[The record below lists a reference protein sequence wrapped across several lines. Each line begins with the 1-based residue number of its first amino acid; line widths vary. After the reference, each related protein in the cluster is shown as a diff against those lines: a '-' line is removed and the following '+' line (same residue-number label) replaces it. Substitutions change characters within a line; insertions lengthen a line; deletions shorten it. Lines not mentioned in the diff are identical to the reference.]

1 MDILN
6 KAINIKNNV
15 FSILQEINKITSDI
29 ELLKKQTLS
38 EDPFSKEETV
48 LNNYINKVRT
58 YKKVAES
65 NGGNTPTVTTS
76 TFFKKSVH
84 NTDSELNRQEYELQ
98 LLHAGFDIC
107 NYGTDLQKKSDAAK
121 WRNLFIASEVQ
132 EKIILN
138 KLNQLKAARNSKYKS
153 SIETNN
159 KALNELYDKKSKST
173 DTLASFINSPNLAF
187 LKLEAD
193 HLSYTYNK
201 AISPLPPINGQ
212 NVFYIGDISIPFA
225 PNTEYFQNLSELSDD
240 VINNL
245 YSGISIPFGYY
256 FNPGTFLAFEYNH
269 ATQNTILGGIQ
280 KIILNI
286 LRAHENYDELPEI
299 HFIDPDAQ
307 STTNL
312 GELKVLTE
320 GENPII
326 EKPPTSRE
334 AISARINQLRSYS
347 QESYSKDRF
356 IIIHNITSSNYDL
369 NCLNVICSN
378 AAECGM
384 RIIITYD
391 SSHRSNLPSF
401 TASANKIQIENDN
414 YNIITNSG
422 SFSFTWYNASYK
434 VPKSLLLLQEERMQ
448 QKKQGNHFFNRV
460 RIKNTRSKKGHRE
473 LVNIPYGI
481 NENQELVCLD
491 FEKSNFATFIC
502 GASRSGKS
510 NLLQVL
516 LTSIFTNYHP
526 DDIEVWLID
535 FKMTE
540 FSRYI
545 KHPAPHIRYL
555 ILDDSPDIVCD
566 IVDRLTEILKKRQNI
581 FKGRWKKLDEVP
593 IDHYMP
599 TMFILI
605 DEFSV
610 MSEVIANA
618 DGDYRAKMQML
629 LAKGAAL
636 GMRFIFSSQGF
647 TSGTA
652 CLNDFS
658 KKQIQ
663 QRIAMKTEVDEIK
676 QTLDLRNAS
685 DKDSQLMNELPV
697 YYALQRIPQTAS
709 GDHLL
714 NVQILNIS
722 DDNMEEQQ
730 LEKIDYM
737 NSLYIPV
744 INTYIKD
751 DPSFYLDKQWL
762 YIDGTSYL
770 SFYKMI
776 PEMDKFLSENIY
788 ELSSYDETA
797 LFLGEPRKLISLSP
811 IYLSNNYCENMLLIS
826 PDNEEDPAASIFIS
840 MFYMLEKQGH
850 EAEVWSA
857 PKNKLF
863 KKLTKIKDDLSY
875 SEGLEEICQR
885 IQNIRKAI
893 EQRTIHKKFF
903 VLLGFDVLM
912 SEMQFLQSDKS
923 DKSDSS
929 DSYQSHEDF
938 YEMIMNYC
946 DPDIELDDTFI
957 NNNEISNISEQNAL
971 IYNACDDIKYIL
983 TNGPK
988 LGYHFIMQF
997 SNQYSFSQIK
1007 MNPDLFRH
1015 KIFFKISE
1023 SDASEFYISRPNQLT
1038 IAKLPSHNFRYT
1050 NGLESL
1056 TFRPYLHKGLKWDG
1070 WIVLDDGNVDIERVE
1085 EYLL

>member
-1 MDILN
+1 MDVLHE
-6 KAINIKNNV
+6 AIKIKNDV
-15 FSILQEINKITSDI
+15 FSILQKIHGI
-29 ELLKKQTLS
+29 ALKIKSLKEQALPNES
-38 EDPFSKEETV
+38 FSKEEKD
-48 LNNYINKVRT
+48 LNEYIKKIRT
-58 YKKVAES
+58 YKRVAES
-65 NGGNTPTVTTS
+65 NGGNIPIMTS
-76 TFFKKSVH
+76 P
-84 NTDSELNRQEYELQ
+84 SEFNRQKYERQ
-98 LLHAGFDIC
+98 LRSFSFDISE
-107 NYGTDLQKKSDAAK
+107 YGKDLQRKSDAAK

-132 EKIILN
+132 EIIVNKKI
-138 KLNQLKAARNSKYKS
+138 NQLKAERDLKYQSLKAAN
-153 SIETNN
+153 NN
-159 KALNELYDKKSKST
+159 KLSILYDEKNELTEKLTNYIKALDS
-173 DTLASFINSPNLAF
+173 SFFKN
-187 LKLEAD
+187 EAD
-193 HLSYTYNK
+193 NLKSQFNNMLN
-201 AISPLPPINGQ
+201 PLPPINEQ
-212 NVFYIGDISIPFA
+212 NEIYIGEISIPFA
-225 PNTEYFQNLSELSDD
+225 SNPAYFQDLTELSDN
-240 VINNL
+240 VINCI
-245 YSGISIPFGYY
+245 YSGISTPFSYS
-256 FNPGTFLAFEYNH
+256 FKSGTFLAFEYNH
-269 ATQNTILGGIQ
+269 VTKNAMFGGIQ

-286 LRAHENYDELPEI
+286 LRAHEYNDELLEI

-307 STTNL
+307 SATNL

-356 IIIHNITSSNYDL
+356 LIFHNITSSNYDL

-391 SSHRSNLPSF
+391 SSYRNNLPSF
-401 TASANKIQIENDN
+401 AASANKIQIENDN
-414 YNIITNSG
+414 YNITTDSG
-422 SFSFTWYNASYK
+422 CFPFTWYNASYK
-434 VPKSLLLLQEERMQ
+434 VPESLLLLQEQRMQ
-448 QKKQGNHFFNRV
+448 QKQQGNHFFKRV
-460 RIKNTRSKKGHRE
+460 RIKNTTSEKGHRE
-473 LVNIPYGI
+473 LVDIPYGI
-481 NENQELVCLD
+481 NENQKLVCLD

-526 DDIEVWLID
+526 DDVEVWLVD

-593 IDHYMP
+593 IDYYMP

-618 DGDYRAKMQML
+618 DGDYKAKMQML

-685 DKDSQLMNELPV
+685 DKDTQLMNELPV
-697 YYALQRIPQTAS
+697 YYALQRIPQKSS

-751 DPSFYLDKQWL
+751 DSSFYLDKQWL

-776 PEMDKFLSENIY
+776 PKMEEFLLENTY
-788 ELSSYDETA
+788 ELSSYDETV

-811 IYLSNNYCENMLLIS
+811 IYLSNNYCENMLMIS
-826 PDNEEDPAASIFIS
+826 PDNEEDPAASIIMS

-850 EAEVWSA
+850 ETEVWSA
-857 PKNKLF
+857 TKNKLF

-893 EQRTIHKKFF
+893 EQRKIQKKFF
-903 VLLGFDVLM
+903 VLLGFDVIM
-912 SEMQFLQSDKS
+912 SEMQFLQSKI
-923 DKSDSS
+923 SDSS
-929 DSYQSHEDF
+929 DYNKSLEEF
-938 YEMIMNYC
+938 TANVLEMC
-946 DPDIELDDTFI
+946 DPDYEIKDDDFI
-957 NNNEISNISEQNAL
+957 VGNVKNIISEQDSL
-971 IYNACDDIKYIL
+971 VYNACEDIKYIL
-983 TNGPK
+983 INGPK
-988 LGYHFIMQF
+988 LGYHFVLQF
-997 SNQYSFSQIK
+997 ANQYSFSKIK
-1007 MNPDLFRH
+1007 INPDMFRH
-1015 KIFFKISE
+1015 KIFFQISE
-1023 SDASEFYISRPNQLT
+1023 SEASEFYISRANQMA
-1038 IAKLPSHNFRYT
+1038 IAKLSQHSFRYT
-1050 NGLESL
+1050 NGLQSL